1 MRNLIMVVGVAVIGL
16 GGSACAYN
24 PPPVPVFASR
34 ADWEIL
40 AGNWRGG
47 YTATSQGRS
56 GVIEFKLSAGDE
68 QAFGDV
74 VMIPSVRAS
83 RIVRTRPAIRDSDQH
98 SLHRA
103 ADDSLRT
110 RRARTHQRDHGAVLG
125 SGPQLRGIGDLSRGG
140 QGARDRGHVHV
151 PLRGRRARAAR
162 ALARRKAAAWTI
174 MIVAPLRESPILE
187 PFRICAPTTVR
198 PNQNDGWASSL

>member
-1 MRNLIMVVGVAVIGL
+1 MRNLIVVVGVTVIGL

-24 PPPVPVFASR
+24 PPPVPVFGTR

-47 YTATSQGRS
+47 YTATSPGRS

-74 VMIPSVRAS
+74 VMIAEHARVPYRPYPPGA
-83 RIVRTRPAIRDSDQH
+83 TRSDQH
-98 SLHRA
+98 SVHRA
-103 ADDSLRT
+103 ADDSLRPL
-110 RRARTHQRDHGAVLG
+110 RARTHQWELGAVLG
-125 SGPQLRGIGDLSRGG
+125 SGPQLPGIGDLSRGG

-151 PLRGRRARAAR
+151 HL
-162 ALARRKAAAWTI
+162 
-174 MIVAPLRESPILE
+174 
-187 PFRICAPTTVR
+187 
-198 PNQNDGWASSL
+198 